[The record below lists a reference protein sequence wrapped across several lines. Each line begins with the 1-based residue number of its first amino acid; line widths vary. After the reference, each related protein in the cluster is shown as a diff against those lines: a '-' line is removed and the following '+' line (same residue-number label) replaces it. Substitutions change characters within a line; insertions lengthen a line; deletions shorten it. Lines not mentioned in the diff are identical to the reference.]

1 MISFGNA
8 ASSHSGLIPLKTAY
22 KKRGEL
28 LWAIASKKDFI
39 NLHSAARLLQFL
51 HVIWS
56 MPTISAFFKKP
67 IDKFFYKFDNPGI
80 NCQ

>member
-8 ASSHSGLIPLKTAY
+8 ASSHSGLIPLKPAY

-28 LWAIASKKDFI
+28 LGAIASKKNFNNCI
-39 NLHSAARLLQFL
+39 QLLLLQFL

-56 MPTISAFFKKP
+56 MPTIFAFFQKP
-67 IDKFFYKFDNPGI
+67 LDKFFYKLCNPEI
-80 NCQ
+80 NRL

>member
-39 NLHSAARLLQFL
+39 NLHSAASLLQFL

-67 IDKFFYKFDNPGI
+67 LNNFFYKFDNLEI
-80 NCQ
+80 NRQ